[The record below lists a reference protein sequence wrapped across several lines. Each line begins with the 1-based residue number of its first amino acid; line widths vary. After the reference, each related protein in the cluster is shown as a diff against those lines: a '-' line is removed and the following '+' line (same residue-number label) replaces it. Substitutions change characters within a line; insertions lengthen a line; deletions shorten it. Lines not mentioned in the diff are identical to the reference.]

1 MDNNK
6 QSNRNIIILLMV
18 IILVSATLRSPI
30 TSIGALGPFIKEDLN
45 ISNTTIGF
53 INTFPLI
60 VFGLFS
66 PFVSKITSKYGMEN
80 TLVIAMVMLVLGLWG
95 RTVGDVFLL
104 IIGTII
110 ISLAIA
116 IGNVTMPAIVKFS
129 FSKATGIVTGIYS
142 LIMNVVGALASGVS
156 INIALTH
163 HSGWRFASQFWLVVP
178 FVAIFIL
185 VTYITLIK
193 NEYHAESE
201 TRNSSSHVSIWK
213 SKLAWAMTF
222 YMGLQSLIPFTLF
235 AWLPDILGDHSFS
248 ESISGWL
255 ITLMQFG
262 LAISAFITPII
273 ANKMK
278 EQTSLMAGAGISF
291 LIGLIGVLYIVN
303 LWVALFLFLIGVG
316 AGMAFSSTMILL
328 VIRTSTSEE
337 SNKLSGMV
345 QSLGYVLAALGPL
358 SIGVISDVTQSWT
371 VSIILLIVISIIIII
386 LGYIIG
392 PARKI

>member
-1 MDNNK
+1 MDNK

-45 ISNTTIGF
+45 LSNTTIGF

-116 IGNVTMPAIVKFS
+116 IGNVTMPAIVKSS
-129 FSKATGIVTGIYS
+129 FSKATGIVTGTYS
-142 LIMNVVGALASGVS
+142 LIMNMVGALASGIS

-163 HSGWRFASQFWLVVP
+163 YSGWRFASQFWIVVP

-185 VTYITLIK
+185 VTYITLTK
-193 NEYHAESE
+193 NEHRVESE
-201 TRNSSSHVSIWK
+201 TKNSSSHVIIWK
-213 SKLAWAMTF
+213 SKLAWAITF

-235 AWLPDILGDHSFS
+235 AWLPDILEDHSFS

-262 LAISAFITPII
+262 LAISAFITPIV

-291 LIGLIGVLYIVN
+291 LIGLMGVLYIVN

-358 SIGVISDVTQSWT
+358 SIGVIADIAQSWT